1 MKFLIPEFS
10 NKMLEIMVP
19 QKLQYDVYDTFEE
32 AARVF
37 YWGMSGWDYV
47 WPLYFELY
55 TDNHVFVSK
64 ADIYILSSDAN
75 LILDIIIK
83 DGIGS

>member
-10 NKMLEIMVP
+10 DEMLEINIP
-19 QKLQYDVYDTFEE
+19 KHLQYDVYDTFEE

-37 YWGMSGWDYV
+37 YWGMGGWNYV

-55 TDNHVFVSK
+55 TDNHIFVSK

-75 LILDIIIK
+75 LILDVIIK
-83 DGIGS
+83 EGIDS